1 MKVNG
6 AGRRLGGAFDPVD
19 WRLNLVPTCNPRG
32 PLMSQAHYYEDAG
45 PAGLPL
51 MADERTIQF
60 GTCTYLLGPPAIR

>member
-1 MKVNG
+1 
-6 AGRRLGGAFDPVD
+6 
-19 WRLNLVPTCNPRG
+19 
-32 PLMSQAHYYEDAG
+32 MSQAHYYEDAG